1 MKIRQPCLNSQYV
14 FFIAALLFG
23 CLDFGFSNLA
33 IAQETLLRT
42 LVVTGRGTEDVA
54 TTTAQIQLGV
64 EVQGKTPQTVQSE
77 VIQRS
82 NAVVRLLRSRGVKK
96 LITTAV
102 SLNPTYQNNK
112 GTQTLTG
119 YTAGTMVSFQ
129 VESAKAGAIVSAAVD
144 AGASRI
150 SEVSF
155 IADENAISQARKT
168 ALREAT
174 DDAQMQADVVLKA
187 LGIGSREVVS
197 VRVDG
202 AYISNPEIVRL
213 NMNQS
218 FAGRDTLANALEVR
232 TSALETQQFA
242 TTTKLVGESIFEVAS
257 GNQSV
262 NAAVTLQIRY

>member
-1 MKIRQPCLNSQYV
+1 MRIGYSCLHSQQVSFITATV
-14 FFIAALLFG
+14 FSCLGFG
-23 CLDFGFSNLA
+23 LSHAA

-54 TTTAQIQLGV
+54 TTKAQIQLGV
-64 EVQGKTPQTVQSE
+64 EAQGKTPQAVQAE

-82 NAVVRLLRSRGVKK
+82 NAVVKLLRSRGVKK
-96 LITTAV
+96 LTTTDV
-102 SLNPTYQNNK
+102 SLNPTYQNHK

-119 YTAGTMVSFQ
+119 YAASTMVSFQ
-129 VESAKAGAIVSAAVD
+129 VESAKAGAIVGAAVD

-150 SEVSF
+150 SGVRF
-155 IADENAISQARKT
+155 IADEDAISQARKT

-174 DDAQMQADVVLKA
+174 DDAQTQADTVLKA
-187 LGIGSREVVS
+187 LGIGSREVIS

-202 AYISNPEIVRL
+202 AYVSNPEIVRL
-213 NMNQS
+213 NVNQS
-218 FAGRDTLANALEVR
+218 FTGRDGLVNALEVR

-262 NAAVTLQIRY
+262 NASVTLQIRY